1 MLGRYTAYFNDFN
14 LFCRP
19 VWARGCTTV
28 QYNFANCQRLV
39 GTAGRLPQIV
49 VTGRMMGYYHLPD
62 RQPLQLKN
70 FSAEPPCS
78 LDPETKLSPEAAAFL
93 QQYPRRDDTLL
104 VGTSDNFSP
113 NYFSRAFEDANV
125 EVLQWT

>member
-1 MLGRYTAYFNDFN
+1 VLGRYTAYFNDFN

-49 VTGRMMGYYHLPD
+49 VTGRMMGYLP
-62 RQPLQLKN
+62 LAG
-70 FSAEPPCS
+70 SAAIATQELLCGATVLARPRDKTEPRSCS
-78 LDPETKLSPEAAAFL
+78 VSSTIPSA
-93 QQYPRRDDTLL
+93 
-104 VGTSDNFSP
+104 
-113 NYFSRAFEDANV
+113 
-125 EVLQWT
+125 